1 MEKMS
6 NFFKI
11 INVCAGRED
20 ILLQMYDG
28 YIVIYVGEGPHRT
41 FMKAKCGDEAKCK
54 EYLKE
59 ITIGKYA
66 KEKSRALNDTKAA

>member
-6 NFFKI
+6 NFFKLV
-11 INVCAGRED
+11 NVCASRED

-59 ITIGKYA
+59 ITTGKYS
-66 KEKSRALNDTKAA
+66 KGKPRALKNTKAA